1 MGENSQAHP
10 AADEAEHGLAGCLL
24 QLIPLHTCSSAQ
36 TGAHKGPLLAH
47 LLFQTQA
54 LPPAP
59 SRTVQGQEGQQAGVL
74 LETAPATPKLAN
86 TQRGL
91 HFGRCLGI

>member
-1 MGENSQAHP
+1 MGENSQVHP

-47 LLFQTQA
+47 LVSNPGFATCAKQD
-54 LPPAP
+54 
-59 SRTVQGQEGQQAGVL
+59 SAGTGG
-74 LETAPATPKLAN
+74 TA
-86 TQRGL
+86 
-91 HFGRCLGI
+91 GRCLVRNRSCNTQTCKYATWIAFW